1 MTTDTRAF
9 LNHLFSGLG
18 GYCELTYIAPKDRDL
33 SPSIFTE
40 SYKIGADR
48 IDFDRVA
55 DFNRRGYGCYFGVTS
70 KRTPPAPGKR
80 ASETDAL
87 WLTALWTEVDLKAGE
102 YATLDDMHRAILQ
115 LTPRAT
121 TIAHSGGGLHA
132 YWKVHPVLINRNN
145 RDGIKRTLQGL
156 SKAVKGDSVW
166 DLARVMRLVDTV
178 NTKPDRD
185 NAVCTIT
192 HRMDNIYSLGNFRHY
207 ADLVAPPKR
216 KPASPADLPP
226 QTIPGYL
233 KWFLTAPHPDGQRN
247 NRLNWTAH
255 KMCLDGFSLLDAEQ
269 YLLSRAVALGLGERE
284 SLATIR
290 SPYRK

>member
-1 MTTDTRAF
+1 MNDTRTF
-9 LNHLFSGLG
+9 LNMLFRGLP
-18 GYCELTYIAPKDRDL
+18 GYLELTMIAPKEYDL
-33 SPSIFTE
+33 SPAVFTE

-70 KRTPPAPGKR
+70 KRNPPAPGKR
-80 ASETDAL
+80 ASEDDAL

-102 YATLDDMHRAILQ
+102 YDTIDDIHRAILQ

-121 TIAHSGGGLHA
+121 TIVSSGGGLHV

-156 SKAVKGDSVW
+156 SKAIKGDSVW
-166 DLARVMRLVDTV
+166 DLARVMRLVGTV
-178 NTKPDRD
+178 NTKPDRGG
-185 NAVCTIT
+185 VFCTIT
-192 HRMDNIYSLGNFRHY
+192 HRTDNIYSLGNFRHY
-207 ADLVAPPKR
+207 AELVTPTR

-233 KWFLTAPHPDGQRN
+233 KWFLTALHPDGQRN

-290 SPYRK
+290 SPYRKG